1 MQDHIVLGSR
11 IIFVFVFGNKNTM
24 AHLCGVTDVT
34 RKTRPN
40 FKYSCNLPVLNF
52 GENFYF

>member
-11 IIFVFVFGNKNTM
+11 IIFVFVFGNKNTI

-34 RKTRPN
+34 RETRPN